1 MNRTLFAFCMTVT
14 VLGAAWLI
22 YDIFLRAPAADYA
35 AQLGKAGPH
44 NETRRLPNLP
54 LDIVFEQNRS
64 RVIAWQDDGNI
75 HAWDTDTGKSRLIVW
90 TESLFAYCRAR
101 ELLLIN
107 ASNNVVLV
115 DVASNAKRHVVS
127 GAYDHAAWSK
137 DCSSFAIAG
146 EGSRTVEVWKS
157 DTVTK
162 YAAAATKMSVRNGLA
177 MSNNGQYV
185 AAATGT
191 YTEETDPIGRRKGHR
206 TALEIFEVSGE
217 SRMTRTASLNDPET
231 VLGMWKMAFAPDG
244 QALIV
249 GSQVDGKSGLRTIR
263 PQTGDISWQ
272 QNGFKSYWVRALA
285 VSPSGQVA
293 VSGDEKGLLRGWDVE
308 TGERLFERRT
318 GLVIQSLAFSED
330 GNSLAMALWDSTIRL
345 LNVPE
350 LLHR

>member
-1 MNRTLFAFCMTVT
+1 MNRTLFTFCMTVT
-14 VLGAAWLI
+14 VLGVLWLF
-22 YDIFLRAPAADYA
+22 YDIVLRTPTADYS
-35 AQLGKAGPH
+35 AQFGKAGPY
-44 NETRRLPNLP
+44 NEHQRLPNLP
-54 LDIVFEQNRS
+54 LDIVFERNRS
-64 RVIAWQDDGNI
+64 RVIARQDDGNI
-75 HAWDTDTGKSRLIVW
+75 HAWDTETGKSQLIVW
-90 TESLFAYCRAR
+90 TESLFAYCRTR

-127 GAYDHAAWSK
+127 GEYDHAAWSK

-157 DTVTK
+157 TSLTK
-162 YAAAATKMSVRNGLA
+162 YATAATKMSVRNGLA

-191 YTEETDPIGRRKGHR
+191 YSEEPDPIGRKIGHR
-206 TALEIFEVSGE
+206 TALEVFEVSGD
-217 SRMTRTASLNDPET
+217 SQMVRTASLDDPMT
-231 VLGMWKMAFAPDG
+231 ILGMWKMAFAPDG

-263 PQTGDISWQ
+263 PQTGDVSWQ
-272 QNGFKSYWVRALA
+272 QNGFESYWVRALA
-285 VSPSGQVA
+285 ISPNGQLA

-330 GNSLAMALWDSTIRL
+330 GSSLAMALWDSTIGL
-345 LNVPE
+345 LDMTE
-350 LLHR
+350 LEK